1 MVSPR
6 DDYTEDAVDAARQVI
21 LELSR
26 VLGEYRDCLVIVG
39 GWVPELIL
47 VAAGAKHIG
56 SNDVD
61 IALDHRK
68 LTKEGYRTIREH
80 LTRRGYRPGDQPY
93 TFLRTVTVNGREIE
107 VQVDLLSGEYGGAP
121 RSRRHQ
127 RVQDVMARKARGCD
141 LALDMNTEV
150 KLEGALPDGGKDSAT
165 VRVSMIV
172 PFIVMKGMALA
183 DRMKEKDAW
192 DIYFCVLHFPGGIET
207 LAAEFRPHLN
217 NVLVREGLQKISKKF
232 ASPEHVGPTWVADF
246 DELTDPE
253 ARSIRQRDAYERV
266 RLLLERLG
274 IQ

>member
-1 MVSPR
+1 
-6 DDYTEDAVDAARQVI
+6 
-21 LELSR
+21 
-26 VLGEYRDCLVIVG
+26 
-39 GWVPELIL
+39 
-47 VAAGAKHIG
+47 
-56 SNDVD
+56 
-61 IALDHRK
+61 
-68 LTKEGYRTIREH
+68 
-80 LTRRGYRPGDQPY
+80 
-93 TFLRTVTVNGREIE
+93 
-107 VQVDLLSGEYGGAP
+107 
-121 RSRRHQ
+121 
-127 RVQDVMARKARGCD
+127 MARKARGCD

-246 DELTDPE
+246 DELTDTE